1 METNCNKDEVGKLL
15 KVLKETENENQPWM
29 MCIPLPRVM
38 QILYQTSFLK
48 VDNPQNYADLLPGIS
63 FFCSG
68 SSSDLQKYLSTLLR
82 EVKSF
87 PNVDG
92 VAKDLNPERFLI
104 SVFKENLIT
113 FEKYNLKLLDKIG
126 IFFSQNL
133 FQTQNKSVS
142 VNKAFLQHNCFDSNE
157 YVSHDDDDKYFYYA
171 VSHDE
176 HLFQIS
182 LLIQSQFLKKCNYS
196 VTSIKIISSFAKQ
209 VQKHTNVDEWI
220 KFFPPEFFELLFLIN
235 SPPCVSC
242 NEHLSTDTDLENL
255 SNQVQR
261 VLCSFSDRDEDL
273 KTIFCIFCEWLIH
286 CSSVPVVRSLFI
298 SKIN

>member
-104 SVFKENLIT
+104 S
-113 FEKYNLKLLDKIG
+113 
-126 IFFSQNL
+126 
-133 FQTQNKSVS
+133 TQNKSVS

-182 LLIQSQFLKKCNYS
+182 LLIQSQFLKKYNYS
-196 VTSIKIISSFAKQ
+196 VT
-209 VQKHTNVDEWI
+209 
-220 KFFPPEFFELLFLIN
+220 
-235 SPPCVSC
+235 
-242 NEHLSTDTDLENL
+242 
-255 SNQVQR
+255 
-261 VLCSFSDRDEDL
+261 
-273 KTIFCIFCEWLIH
+273 
-286 CSSVPVVRSLFI
+286 
-298 SKIN
+298 